1 MFRSSLSGIA
11 EHLFMKPNI
20 IPIRTPNKVYLESLE
35 HTALILEQE
44 RMRELEIMESE
55 LEPHPR

>member
-1 MFRSSLSGIA
+1 
-11 EHLFMKPNI
+11 MKPNI